1 MKKLL
6 VLVLFAAIFFA
17 GCATSSNIYKYPINS
32 KEHKQWEERQY
43 KAQILR
49 ELKKLNKRK

>member
-6 VLVLFAAIFFA
+6 ILIVLAGFFFA
-17 GCATSSNIYKYPINS
+17 GCAMNSNIYKYPINS
-32 KEHKQWEERQY
+32 KEHKQWEDRQY

-49 ELKKLNKRK
+49 ELKKLNRRK